1 MTPSHAKSLADAV
14 QARRDDAI
22 ALLGEMVPLARDPEA
37 LADLFAARLAALG
50 CEVEDVRYEP
60 ASVPLVA
67 EFASREA
74 ATGEPARL
82 VLGRLPAPAGASGR
96 SLLLFAHPDTEIVRH
111 AERWT
116 SDPFAMRIADGRI
129 IGWGVADDLGGLAMM
144 LEALAAL
151 EAAGLR
157 PTGDVTL
164 ASAPSKRHARGIG
177 AALHRG
183 LDADAAVYCH
193 PAESGHGLDEIK
205 AFAPGLLEFEVVV
218 RGRPPETSEP
228 SHAAF
233 AHLAVHPLDKAM
245 PILAALKAYGDER
258 GRSVHHPRLDA
269 AVGRSA
275 NLMVTQFHYGTPD
288 TRTAIAPDCRFA
300 ASLTLVP
307 EEDLDAI
314 KTEVEATIEKVAS
327 ADPWF
332 VDTPPQVTWLAGV
345 SAAETPDDAA
355 IYRTADQV
363 LRTLGASPRVNP
375 LHTSSDIRNPI
386 VQRGMPTIG
395 FGPRC
400 GQLVMAGGHDEWL
413 DADDYARAILA
424 TALIVAEWCGVTR
437 I

>member
-1 MTPSHAKSLADAV
+1 MTSRIEFLTEAA

-22 ALLGEMVPLARDPEA
+22 ALLGEMVPLSRDPEG
-37 LADLFAARLAALG
+37 LADLVAARLAALG

-74 ATGEPARL
+74 ATDEPARL
-82 VLGRLPAPAGASGR
+82 VIGRLAAASGASGR

-111 AERWT
+111 AKRWT
-116 SDPFAMRIADGRI
+116 SDPLIMRIADGRL

-144 LEALAAL
+144 LEALAVL
-151 EAAGLR
+151 ETAGLR
-157 PTGDVTL
+157 PAGDVIL

-183 LDADAAVYCH
+183 LDADGAVYCH

-205 AFAPGLLEFEVVV
+205 AFAPGLLELEIVV

-245 PILAALKAYGDER
+245 LILAALKAYGDER
-258 GRSVHHPRLDA
+258 GRSVLHPRLNA

-275 NLMVTQFHYGTPD
+275 NLMVTQCHYGTPE
-288 TRTAIAPDCRFA
+288 TRTAVAPDCRFA

-307 EEDLDAI
+307 GEELDAI
-314 KTEVEATIEKVAS
+314 KAEVEAVIDRVAS
-327 ADPWF
+327 ADPWLAE
-332 VDTPPQVTWLAGV
+332 TPPEIAWLAGV

-363 LRTLGASPRVNP
+363 LRALGADPRVNP

-386 VQRGMPTIG
+386 VQRGIPTVG
-395 FGPRC
+395 FGPFC
-400 GQLVMAGGHDEWL
+400 GRLVMAGGHDEWL
-413 DADDYARAILA
+413 DAADYARAILA